1 MTWSCLLVLWLL
13 AANLTAFALMGADKR
28 RARRRGARRIPERRL
43 FLAAALGGS
52 AGAIAG
58 MYVFH
63 HKTRHR
69 TFRWGLPAILLAQLA
84 AAGSLWY
91 FLR

>member
-13 AANLTAFALMGADKR
+13 AANLTAFALIGADKR

-84 AAGSLWY
+84 AAGGLWY